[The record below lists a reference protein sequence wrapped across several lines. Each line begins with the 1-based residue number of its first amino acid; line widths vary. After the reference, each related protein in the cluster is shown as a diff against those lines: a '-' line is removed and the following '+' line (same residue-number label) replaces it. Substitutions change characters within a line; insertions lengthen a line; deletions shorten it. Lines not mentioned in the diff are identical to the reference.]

1 VEQHP
6 TALDDSPTQV
16 LVAEDSLV
24 AAQEAIEAMSEPDD
38 LLGGR

>member
-6 TALDDSPTQV
+6 TALDDAPTQV
-16 LVAEDSLV
+16 LVEEGSLV
-24 AAQEAIEAMSEPDD
+24 AAQEAIEAMTEPDD

>member
-6 TALDDSPTQV
+6 SALDDAPTQV
-16 LVAEDSLV
+16 LVPEDSLV